1 MDKVHIRPGVGM
13 YSLFPHMNYKPWFAL
28 GEMVDNSIQS
38 YFKNREE
45 LRKLHGPKFKL
56 QIDINFSQGINPTIV
71 VEDNAGGISEMDA
84 IRAFTP
90 AAPPMDKT
98 GISQFGIGMKSS
110 ATWYSHFYVISSS
123 ALGEKIS
130 RTVTFDIEKI
140 IAEEIEDL
148 DIETENKD
156 PNTHGTRIVMSK
168 LHQGIPTGGT
178 LGKIRSYLSSI
189 YREFIKS
196 GEIVLTV
203 GEETLTYF
211 SPELLESKFWDKQG
225 VVESSLKKI
234 WQIPIDISLSE
245 SWENDISPN
254 NPKTAPRIRGWMGI
268 LKEGSTK
275 YSGAAL
281 IWKKK
286 VVVGAGSLAQG
297 DEDSYRPNSVFGA
310 STTFP
315 FQRLIGEIDVSE
327 LQVTSFKDQIDW
339 RTGQENELQTKLRN
353 LLDDGEFPILK
364 MAQNYRS
371 TSKSSGAKNTV
382 KRSMEETSDALE
394 KMFVSANISELEK
407 PIPEEEFTPI
417 NISDIVERTMT
428 LPFEGNPKLKFRVV
442 IEDGDNKLFRMNF
455 DEDDGYIFTINRAHP
470 FMNSFANLPGA
481 DLDPIF
487 RMSLALG
494 FAELL
499 GKNAGLDHPEYIRA
513 KINRILSD
521 ALSKKGEE

>member
-1 MDKVHIRPGVGM
+1 
-13 YSLFPHMNYKPWFAL
+13 
-28 GEMVDNSIQS
+28 
-38 YFKNREE
+38 
-45 LRKLHGPKFKL
+45 
-56 QIDINFSQGINPTIV
+56 
-71 VEDNAGGISEMDA
+71 
-84 IRAFTP
+84 
-90 AAPPMDKT
+90 
-98 GISQFGIGMKSS
+98 
-110 ATWYSHFYVISSS
+110 
-123 ALGEKIS
+123 
-130 RTVTFDIEKI
+130 
-140 IAEEIEDL
+140 
-148 DIETENKD
+148 
-156 PNTHGTRIVMSK
+156 
-168 LHQGIPTGGT
+168 
-178 LGKIRSYLSSI
+178 
-189 YREFIKS
+189 
-196 GEIVLTV
+196 LTV

-254 NPKTAPRIRGWMGI
+254 KPKTAPRIRGWMGI

-353 LLDDGEFPILK
+353 LLDDGEFPLLK

-442 IEDGDNKLFRMNF
+442 IEEGDNKLFRMNF
-455 DEDDGYIFTINRAHP
+455 DDDDGYIFTINRAHP